1 MDEAMKRVA
10 ANICQ
15 SAALCDDTQ
24 SDKLIFH
31 YQQNEV
37 RFYLSEKKSVGCSPC
52 SFFCQDSVLKTGT
65 IRFCIWRSM
74 DYSRVTEDSFS
85 LTSSR
90 CLVYANSCIR

>member
-37 RFYLSEKKSVGCSPC
+37 RFWNEKLLLHKAGFDTFSEGASITVMSPT
-52 SFFCQDSVLKTGT
+52 D
-65 IRFCIWRSM
+65 
-74 DYSRVTEDSFS
+74 
-85 LTSSR
+85 
-90 CLVYANSCIR
+90 